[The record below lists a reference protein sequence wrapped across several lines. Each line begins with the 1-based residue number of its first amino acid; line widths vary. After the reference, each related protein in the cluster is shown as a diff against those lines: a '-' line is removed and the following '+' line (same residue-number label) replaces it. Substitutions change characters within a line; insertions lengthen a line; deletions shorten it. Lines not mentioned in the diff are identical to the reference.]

1 MVITRINP
9 NFDTFPTASGDSRRG
24 EWLDGIMDDDQQFC
38 LRWNNHQS
46 TLVSVFDTLLE
57 KGMHVDC
64 TLAAEGQTL
73 KAHKVVLSACSPY
86 FESVLSQQ
94 YDKHPIIIL
103 KDVKYAELR
112 AMMDYMYRGEV
123 NISQD
128 QLAALLKAAES
139 LQIKGLS
146 DNKPS
151 RPPSRPAQAVPAHP
165 PRAPSPP
172 PQVRDGSID
181 SREGSVSPTRRRK
194 KARRMS
200 SEIPPVPIP
209 PPNDNAQGNGED
221 TAPCKEE
228 LQRDGVED
236 LTLDEETDDQPAVA
250 HNDVVRNFQ
259 WHMERSQDDLMNS
272 SDSARES
279 QGKPPA
285 VATRRVLRQHVAL
298 ALLSISIFY
307 YVMLLKRYS
316 SASGNEPLILHYA
329 KTPFPLTRGY
339 FKNIKVKSEDGCKQS
354 NKKKVR
360 KISRKKMVAAVQKRS
375 SQNSTLRHSIVTRS
389 KKVDETT
396 TLAILK
402 TVKSPPPPPVST
414 TEETKENKKL
424 ENKSLKPATPK
435 PSPKVSPKASPDSS
449 PERGERGGKAS
460 PYNILPPASARL
472 ECAQYKTDKGYR
484 CPKCQRCYN
493 ARKNLVR
500 HVTLECGREPQY
512 KCPYCPYSKHR
523 RNELKKHIDKKHP
536 NQPSLELHKDSHLPS
551 ALLSLLSVQQAQSQS
566 LVSLVPS
573 CIQVTNIM
581 KPSATKDLAPYP
593 SPLHIPKLPL
603 DTLNSIP
610 ENIKAHLLQQAFMQN
625 NNTVTPNIDY
635 KLPIKQD
642 DTESDAEYDDT
653 DDIVLPEESDTFY
666 DSNGGFPGNSG
677 GIHSDDGFETKPDMK
692 GHWKRD
698 GNSSDDASRQFECKH
713 CGKKYRW
720 KSTLR
725 RHENVECGGKA
736 PSHQCPYC
744 SYKAKQRGNLG
755 VHIRKH
761 HNNEW
766 YIYASNK
773 FISLHVCNL
782 LLGGGCSGP
791 EDVSFTRIGGLT
803 WDQWSARLALPFAGM
818 RVPAPSL
825 PPTVGEPSFTC
836 ADCGRVYKLK
846 SSLRN
851 HQKWECGKEPQFQCP
866 YCVYRAKQK
875 MHIARHMERMHRE
888 VHIKPEQYI
897 KQDNVDACT

>member
-1 MVITRINP
+1 
-9 NFDTFPTASGDSRRG
+9 
-24 EWLDGIMDDDQQFC
+24 MDDDQQFC

-151 RPPSRPAQAVPAHP
+151 RPPSRPAQAVAAHP

-221 TAPCKEE
+221 AAPCKEE

-279 QGKPPA
+279 QG
-285 VATRRVLRQHVAL
+285 
-298 ALLSISIFY
+298 
-307 YVMLLKRYS
+307 
-316 SASGNEPLILHYA
+316 
-329 KTPFPLTRGY
+329 
-339 FKNIKVKSEDGCKQS
+339 
-354 NKKKVR
+354 
-360 KISRKKMVAAVQKRS
+360 
-375 SQNSTLRHSIVTRS
+375 QNPTLRHSIVTRS

-424 ENKSLKPATPK
+424 ENKSPKPVTPK

-449 PERGERGGKAS
+449 PERGERGGKTS

-472 ECAQYKTDKGYR
+472 ECAQYKTEKGYR

-512 KCPYCPYSKHR
+512 KCPYCAYSKHR

-536 NQPSLELHKDSHLPS
+536 DQPSLG
-551 ALLSLLSVQQAQSQS
+551 
-566 LVSLVPS
+566 
-573 CIQVTNIM
+573 
-581 KPSATKDLAPYP
+581 
-593 SPLHIPKLPL
+593 PK
-603 DTLNSIP
+603 
-610 ENIKAHLLQQAFMQN
+610 
-625 NNTVTPNIDY
+625 
-635 KLPIKQD
+635 
-642 DTESDAEYDDT
+642 
-653 DDIVLPEESDTFY
+653 
-666 DSNGGFPGNSG
+666 
-677 GIHSDDGFETKPDMK
+677 
-692 GHWKRD
+692 
-698 GNSSDDASRQFECKH
+698 
-713 CGKKYRW
+713 
-720 KSTLR
+720 
-725 RHENVECGGKA
+725 
-736 PSHQCPYC
+736 
-744 SYKAKQRGNLG
+744 
-755 VHIRKH
+755 
-761 HNNEW
+761 
-766 YIYASNK
+766 
-773 FISLHVCNL
+773 
-782 LLGGGCSGP
+782 
-791 EDVSFTRIGGLT
+791 
-803 WDQWSARLALPFAGM
+803 
-818 RVPAPSL
+818 
-825 PPTVGEPSFTC
+825 
-836 ADCGRVYKLK
+836 
-846 SSLRN
+846 
-851 HQKWECGKEPQFQCP
+851 
-866 YCVYRAKQK
+866 
-875 MHIARHMERMHRE
+875 
-888 VHIKPEQYI
+888 
-897 KQDNVDACT
+897 

>member
-1 MVITRINP
+1 MSNERLVAHL
-9 NFDTFPTASGDSRRG
+9 ASGRD
-24 EWLDGIMDDDQQFC
+24 EWQEGTMDDDQQFC

-151 RPPSRPAQAVPAHP
+151 RPPSRPAQAVAAHP
-165 PRAPSPP
+165 PRVPSPP

-200 SEIPPVPIP
+200 SEGPPGALMGGGGGVGGGALPAGAAP
-209 PPNDNAQGNGED
+209 PADAAAGNGD
-221 TAPCKEE
+221 APPCKEE
-228 LQRDGVED
+228 MARDGVED
-236 LTLDEETDDQPAVA
+236 LTLDEDHDEHPPPT

-259 WHMERSQDDLMNS
+259 WHLERSQDEIMNS
-272 SDSARES
+272 SDSARDS
-279 QGKPPA
+279 QGK
-285 VATRRVLRQHVAL
+285 
-298 ALLSISIFY
+298 
-307 YVMLLKRYS
+307 
-316 SASGNEPLILHYA
+316 
-329 KTPFPLTRGY
+329 KTTP
-339 FKNIKVKSEDGCKQS
+339 
-354 NKKKVR
+354 
-360 KISRKKMVAAVQKRS
+360 
-375 SQNSTLRHSIVTRS
+375 RHSIMTRS
-389 KKVDETT
+389 KKVTEETGNTT

-402 TVKSPPPPPVST
+402 NVTPLK
-414 TEETKENKKL
+414 ETPLKEAKENKK
-424 ENKSLKPATPK
+424 EMPK
-435 PSPKVSPKASPDSS
+435 PVVSPAAPAPPPPADEVKEPPEVKQEEKFNIFGRG
-449 PERGERGGKAS
+449 PERGAS
-460 PYNILPPASARL
+460 TAVKS
-472 ECAQYKTDKGYR
+472 EKGYKCR
-484 CPKCQRCYN
+484 NCQRSYN
-493 ARKNLVR
+493 ARRNLVR
-500 HVTLECGREPQY
+500 HETLECGREPQY
-512 KCPYCPYSKHR
+512 KCPFCSCSKHR
-523 RNELKKHIDKKHP
+523 RNELKKHILRTHP
-536 NQPSLELHKDSHLPS
+536 EHGPGAAQGQP
-551 ALLSLLSVQQAQSQS
+551 ALAHAQTQS
-566 LVSLVPS
+566 LASLVPP

-581 KPSATKDLAPYP
+581 KPNATKEVAPFP
-593 SPLHIPKLPL
+593 SPLHLSKLPM
-603 DTLNSIP
+603 DTLGAIP

-625 NNTVTPNIDY
+625 NNTVGQAMEY
-635 KLPIKQD
+635 KLQQGKQEEQ
-642 DTESDAEYDDT
+642 ESDVEYDDT
-653 DDIVLPEESDTFY
+653 DDIVLPEEADAFY
-666 DSNGGFPGNSG
+666 DGYGGLGGGHSNDAYDAKMEG
-677 GIHSDDGFETKPDMK
+677 KYM
-692 GHWKRD
+692 KRD
-698 GNSSDDASRQFECKH
+698 GNSSDDASRQFECRH

-773 FISLHVCNL
+773 V
-782 LLGGGCSGP
+782 
-791 EDVSFTRIGGLT
+791 R
-803 WDQWSARLALPFAGM
+803 
-818 RVPAPSL
+818 
-825 PPTVGEPSFTC
+825 
-836 ADCGRVYKLK
+836 
-846 SSLRN
+846 RN
-851 HQKWECGKEPQFQCP
+851 KKTS
-866 YCVYRAKQK
+866 
-875 MHIARHMERMHRE
+875 I
-888 VHIKPEQYI
+888 
-897 KQDNVDACT
+897 